1 MIIEE
6 VTMRKQVPLKE
17 NLYIYRLIDN
27 QYVIRKFV
35 WLGKED
41 TEWDECD
48 EEQKIKFEAHNAQ
61 VQEEELKRINEE
73 ELNILENEPNF

>member
-1 MIIEE
+1 MIIEQ
-6 VTMRKQVPLKE
+6 VTMRKQVPSKD

-48 EEQKIKFEAHNAQ
+48 EVQKAEFEAHNAD
-61 VQEEELKRINEE
+61 VQAELEKDLVEV
-73 ELNILENEPNF
+73 

>member
-1 MIIEE
+1 MIIEQ
-6 VTMRKQVPLKE
+6 VTMRKQVPSKD

-27 QYVIRKFV
+27 QYIIRKFV

-48 EEQKIKFEAHNAQ
+48 EVQKAEFEAHNAA
-61 VQEEELKRINEE
+61 VQAELEK
-73 ELNILENEPNF
+73 ELNKGVEQNKTE

>member
-1 MIIEE
+1 MIIEQI
-6 VTMRKQVPLKE
+6 TMRKQVPSKD
-17 NLYIYRLIDN
+17 NLFIYRLIDN

-48 EEQKIKFEAHNAQ
+48 EAQKAEFEAHNAA
-61 VQEEELKRINEE
+61 VQAELEKD
-73 ELNILENEPNF
+73 LNKDVEQTKIE

>member
-1 MIIEE
+1 MIAEQ
-6 VTMRKQVPLKE
+6 VTMRKQVPSKD

-27 QYVIRKFV
+27 QYIIRKFI

-48 EEQKIKFEAHNAQ
+48 ETQKAEFEAHNAA
-61 VQEEELKRINEE
+61 VQAELEK
-73 ELNILENEPNF
+73 ELNKDAEQSKAE

>member
-1 MIIEE
+1 MIIEQ
-6 VTMRKQVPLKE
+6 VTMRKQVPSKD

-27 QYVIRKFV
+27 EYVIRKFV

-48 EEQKIKFEAHNAQ
+48 EVQKAEFEAHNAD
-61 VQEEELKRINEE
+61 VQAELEK
-73 ELNILENEPNF
+73 ELNKDVEQSKTE

>member
-1 MIIEE
+1 MIIEQ
-6 VTMRKQVPLKE
+6 VTMRKQVPSKN

-27 QYVIRKFV
+27 QYIVRKFV

-48 EEQKIKFEAHNAQ
+48 EVQKAEFEAHNAA
-61 VQEEELKRINEE
+61 VQAELEKDLNKDVEQTKNE
-73 ELNILENEPNF
+73 

>member
-1 MIIEE
+1 MIVEQ
-6 VTMRKQVPLKE
+6 VTMRKQVPSKD

-48 EEQKIKFEAHNAQ
+48 EVQKAEFEAHNAA
-61 VQEEELKRINEE
+61 VQAELEK
-73 ELNILENEPNF
+73 ELNKDIEQSKIE

>member
-1 MIIEE
+1 MIIEQI
-6 VTMRKQVPLKE
+6 TMRKQVPSKD
-17 NLYIYRLIDN
+17 NLYIYRLIEN

-48 EEQKIKFEAHNAQ
+48 EVQKAEFEAHNAA
-61 VQEEELKRINEE
+61 VQAELEK
-73 ELNILENEPNF
+73 ELNKDVEQFKTE

>member
-1 MIIEE
+1 MIIEQI
-6 VTMRKQVPLKE
+6 TMRKQVPSKD

-27 QYVIRKFV
+27 QYIIRKFV

-48 EEQKIKFEAHNAQ
+48 EVQKAEFETHNAA
-61 VQEEELKRINEE
+61 VQAELEKQLNENVE
-73 ELNILENEPNF
+73 

>member
-1 MIIEE
+1 MIIEQ
-6 VTMRKQVPLKE
+6 VTMRKQVPSKD

-48 EEQKIKFEAHNAQ
+48 EVQKAKFEAHNAD
-61 VQEEELKRINEE
+61 VQAELEK
-73 ELNILENEPNF
+73 ELNKDVEQSKTE

>member
-1 MIIEE
+1 MISEQ
-6 VTMRKQVPLKE
+6 VTMRKQVPSKD

-27 QYVIRKFV
+27 EYVIRKFV

-48 EEQKIKFEAHNAQ
+48 EVQKAEFEAHNAA
-61 VQEEELKRINEE
+61 VQAELEK
-73 ELNILENEPNF
+73 ELNKNVEQSKTE

>member
-1 MIIEE
+1 MIIEQI
-6 VTMRKQVPLKE
+6 TMRKQVPSKD

-27 QYVIRKFV
+27 QYIICKFV

-48 EEQKIKFEAHNAQ
+48 ETQKAEFEAHNAA
-61 VQEEELKRINEE
+61 VQAELEKDFIEV
-73 ELNILENEPNF
+73 

>member
-1 MIIEE
+1 MIIEQ
-6 VTMRKQVPLKE
+6 VTMRKQVPSKD

-48 EEQKIKFEAHNAQ
+48 EVQKAEFEAHNAD
-61 VQEEELKRINEE
+61 VQAELEK
-73 ELNILENEPNF
+73 ELNKGVEQSKTE

>member
-1 MIIEE
+1 MIAEQI
-6 VTMRKQVPLKE
+6 TMRKQVPSKD

-48 EEQKIKFEAHNAQ
+48 ETQKVEFEDHNAA
-61 VQEEELKRINEE
+61 VQAELEK
-73 ELNILENEPNF
+73 ELNKDVEQSKTE

>member
-1 MIIEE
+1 MIIEQ
-6 VTMRKQVPLKE
+6 VTMRKQVPSKD

-48 EEQKIKFEAHNAQ
+48 EVQKAEFEAHNAA
-61 VQEEELKRINEE
+61 VQAELEK
-73 ELNILENEPNF
+73 ELNKDVEQSKTE

>member
-1 MIIEE
+1 MIIEQI
-6 VTMRKQVPLKE
+6 TMRKQVPLKD
-17 NLYIYRLIDN
+17 NLYIYRLIDI

-48 EEQKIKFEAHNAQ
+48 EKQKAEFEAHNAA
-61 VQEEELKRINEE
+61 VQAELEK
-73 ELNILENEPNF
+73 ELNKDVEQSKIE

>member
-1 MIIEE
+1 MIIEQ
-6 VTMRKQVPLKE
+6 VTMRKQVPSKD

-48 EEQKIKFEAHNAQ
+48 EVQKAKFEAHNAAVQAELEKDLIQ
-61 VQEEELKRINEE
+61 V
-73 ELNILENEPNF
+73 

>member
-1 MIIEE
+1 MIIEQI
-6 VTMRKQVPLKE
+6 TMRKQVPSKD
-17 NLYIYRLIDN
+17 NLYIYRLIEN

-48 EEQKIKFEAHNAQ
+48 EVQKAKFEAHNDA
-61 VQEEELKRINEE
+61 VQAELEK
-73 ELNILENEPNF
+73 ELNKDVEQSKTE

>member
-1 MIIEE
+1 MIIEQ
-6 VTMRKQVPLKE
+6 VTMRKQVPSKD
-17 NLYIYRLIDN
+17 NLYIYRLIEN

-48 EEQKIKFEAHNAQ
+48 EVQKAEFEAHNAA
-61 VQEEELKRINEE
+61 VQAELEK
-73 ELNILENEPNF
+73 ELNEDVE

>member
-1 MIIEE
+1 MIIEQ
-6 VTMRKQVPLKE
+6 VTMRKQVPSKD

-48 EEQKIKFEAHNAQ
+48 EVQKAEFEAHNAA
-61 VQEEELKRINEE
+61 VQAELEK
-73 ELNILENEPNF
+73 ELSKDVEQSKTE

>member
-1 MIIEE
+1 MIIEQI
-6 VTMRKQVPLKE
+6 TMRKQVPSKD
-17 NLYIYRLIDN
+17 NLYIYRLIEN

-48 EEQKIKFEAHNAQ
+48 EVQKAEFEAHNAA
-61 VQEEELKRINEE
+61 VQAELEK
-73 ELNILENEPNF
+73 ELNKNVEQSKTE

>member
-1 MIIEE
+1 MIIEQI
-6 VTMRKQVPLKE
+6 TMRKQVPSKD

-48 EEQKIKFEAHNAQ
+48 EVQKAEFEAHNAA
-61 VQEEELKRINEE
+61 VLAELEKD
-73 ELNILENEPNF
+73 LNKDVEQSKTE

>member
-1 MIIEE
+1 MIVEQ
-6 VTMRKQVPLKE
+6 VTMRKQVPSKD

-41 TEWDECD
+41 SVIETM
-48 EEQKIKFEAHNAQ
+48 
-61 VQEEELKRINEE
+61 VYKRE
-73 ELNILENEPNF
+73 